1 MNIEELRIR
10 MQEEEYDGEYI
21 DLCVKYAQQLID
33 NNMPVIFD
41 TRHLAALMG
50 AEVAVIYSYYIKAD
64 MSYNDILIPKRT
76 GGVREI
82 SAPSENLKYIQR
94 WLLDNVLKINDCLPC
109 VTGFVDNKSIVD
121 NARLHVGKDC
131 VINIDLKD
139 FFPNVKFI
147 QVYRLFRNMGYTRH
161 LAMVFSGLTTYNG
174 VLPQGSPASP
184 CISNLICQN
193 LDRRLM
199 TFADKI
205 EADYTR
211 YADDITFSGRKGI
224 AKFIPVIKHI
234 IKEEQFVVNEKKVR
248 VHYQYHKQMV
258 TGLVVNE
265 KLSVPSKT
273 KKYLRQQIYYS
284 KKFGVD
290 KNLQNQGL
298 DKSNFKGHLY
308 GLAYFIKMVEAEIGQ
323 RFISELDEIKWDS

>member
-10 MQEEEYDGEYI
+10 MQEEEHDAEYI
-21 DLCVKYAQQLID
+21 DLCVGYAQKLTD
-33 NNMPVIFD
+33 NKSHIIFD

-50 AEVAVIYSYYIKAD
+50 AEAAVIYSYYLKAD
-64 MSYNDILIPKRT
+64 MLYSDILIPKRT
-76 GGVREI
+76 GGVRKI

-94 WLLDNVLKINDCLPC
+94 WLLDNVLKINDCLSC

-121 NARLHVGKDC
+121 NAMLHVGKEC
-131 VINIDLKD
+131 VINIDLKE
-139 FFPNVKFI
+139 FFPSVKYI
-147 QVYRLFRNMGYTRH
+147 QVYRMFRNMGYTRH
-161 LAMVFSGLTTYNG
+161 LSMVFSGLTTYNG

-184 CISNLICQN
+184 YISNLVCQN

-199 TFADKI
+199 AFADNI

-224 AKFIPVIKHI
+224 AKFIPVIKNI
-234 IKEEQFVVNEKKVR
+234 IKEEQFVVNEKKFR
-248 VHYQYHKQMV
+248 VQYQYHKQMV

-265 KLSVPSKT
+265 KLSVQSKI

-308 GLAYFIKMVEAEIGQ
+308 GLAYFIKMVEEEIGQ